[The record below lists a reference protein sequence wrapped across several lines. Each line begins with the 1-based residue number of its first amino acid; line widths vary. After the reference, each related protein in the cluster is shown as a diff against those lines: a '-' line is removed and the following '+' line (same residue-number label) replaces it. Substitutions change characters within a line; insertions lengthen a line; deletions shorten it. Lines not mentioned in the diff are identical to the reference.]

1 MRTNKGADMQSAE
14 IGGGVYG
21 FGGTAT
27 ATSATSLT
35 MTGAGWTTN
44 AFTGQIVAAGSVY
57 GVILSNTATVLTV
70 DQWYNPATPNAT
82 VGTTPSA
89 TVVFSIL
96 PGAAPAMFMAI
107 TTDATAAA
115 ATDTTLAS
123 EGSTANSGLLRKPA
137 TYAHTTS
144 ATSYTMA
151 ATYTYTSTDN
161 GTTRVYAKIGMFNSV
176 VPVTGIM
183 QFETLMNFTASL
195 SITGD
200 AVTVT
205 QTVTE

>member
-1 MRTNKGADMQSAE
+1 MQSAE
-14 IGGGVYG
+14 IGGGTYG
-21 FGGTAT
+21 IGGTAT

-35 MTGAGWTTN
+35 GSG
-44 AFTGQIVAAGSVY
+44 FTASAYIGQIVSAEVSY
-57 GVILSNTATVLTV
+57 GVILSNTTTVLTV
-70 DQWYNPATPNAT
+70 DQWYNPASPNAT
-82 VGTTPSA
+82 PGTTPTTTA
-89 TVVFSIL
+89 KFSIL

-107 TTDATAAA
+107 TTDATAAS

-123 EGSTANSGLLRKPA
+123 ESSTAGSGMLRKPA
-137 TYAHTTS
+137 AYAHTTS
-144 ATSYTMA
+144 AASYTMA
-151 ATYTYTSTDN
+151 ATYTYTGTDN

>member
-1 MRTNKGADMQSAE
+1 MRVNKGADMQSAE

-21 FGGTAT
+21 IGGTAT

-35 MTGAGWTTN
+35 ATGTPFVAS
-44 AFTGQIVAAGSVY
+44 ALIGQIVAAGSVY
-57 GVILSNTATVLTV
+57 GVILSNTTSVLTV
-70 DQWYNPATPNAT
+70 DQWYNPASPNSTP
-82 VGTTPSA
+82 GSTPSS
-89 TVVFSIL
+89 TVVYSVL

-107 TTDATAAA
+107 TTDAAAA
-115 ATDTTLAS
+115 SATDTVLAS
-123 EGSTANSGLLRKPA
+123 EGSTAGSGMLRKPG

-151 ATYTYTSTDN
+151 VTYTYTGTDN
-161 GTTRVYAKIGMFNSV
+161 GTTRVFAKIGMFNSV

>member
-1 MRTNKGADMQSAE
+1 MRVNKGADMQSAE

-21 FGGTAT
+21 IGGTAT

-35 MTGAGWTTN
+35 ATGTPFVAS
-44 AFTGQIVAAGSVY
+44 ALIGQIVAAGSVY
-57 GVILSNTATVLTV
+57 GVILSTTTSVLTI
-70 DQWYNPATPNAT
+70 DQWYNPASPNSTP
-82 VGTTPSA
+82 GSTPSS
-89 TVVFSIL
+89 TVVYSVL

-107 TTDATAAA
+107 TTDAAAA
-115 ATDTTLAS
+115 SATDTVLAS
-123 EGSTANSGLLRKPA
+123 EGSTAGSGMLRKPG

-151 ATYTYTSTDN
+151 VTYTYTSTDN
-161 GTTRVYAKIGMFNSV
+161 GTTRVFAKIGMFNSV

>member
-1 MRTNKGADMQSAE
+1 MRVNKGADLQSAE
-14 IGGGVYG
+14 IGGGTYG

-27 ATSATSLT
+27 ATGTTSLT

-44 AFTGQIVAAGSVY
+44 AYIGQIVAAGAVY
-57 GVILSNTATVLTV
+57 GVILSNTATVLTI

-82 VGTTPSA
+82 PGSTPSGTTTFA
-89 TVVFSIL
+89 IL

-107 TTDATAAA
+107 TTDAAAA
-115 ATDTTLAS
+115 SATDTALTS
-123 EGSTANSGLLRKPA
+123 EGSTAGSGMLRKPG

-144 ATSYTMA
+144 ASSYTMA
-151 ATYTYTSTDN
+151 VTYTYTSTDN
-161 GTTRVYAKIGMFNSV
+161 GTTRVYAKMGMFNSV